1 MTHDPL
7 CPQFDH
13 SKFCEGCTPACGTCQ
28 CDLIAKV
35 RADTLDNSTHDPLCP
50 FPDYPYNICWV
61 CELIAKVRAD
71 ESKRK
76 DDEIYEWRIKASDQ
90 YGHGFHE
97 GQKRGRESAL
107 NQAREAVRKLPSTK
121 VISYDDKTWHEPA
134 IIERGKVIAAIDA
147 LLSKQ

>member
-7 CPQFDH
+7 CPVI
-13 SKFCEGCTPACGTCQ
+13 PADANFSDWGCQ
-28 CDLIAKV
+28 CD
-35 RADTLDNSTHDPLCP
+35 
-50 FPDYPYNICWV
+50 
-61 CELIAKVRAD
+61 LIAKVRAD

-147 LLSKQ
+147 LRGES